1 MFRRLTAIDHGA
13 LTPMYID
20 ASNLSFR
27 QDIMAIQPISR
38 PISGTA
44 YVPGSKSITNRALLI
59 AALAHGPSTLTGA
72 LFSDDTRYMAGA
84 LNQLGI
90 TVRADE
96 DAERFEVEGGN
107 GAFPAASG
115 LLFVGNSG
123 TTARFLTAALTLGH
137 GEYIVDGV
145 PRMRERP
152 IAPLLEALNQLG
164 ANAASQH
171 GTGCPPVV
179 VKADGLPGGTCRL
192 AGDQS
197 SQYFTGLLIAAP
209 YAERGVTIEVEGR
222 SPSPDG
228 EEVRGGDLVSAPYIE
243 ITADVM
249 ASFGVTAELDTE
261 EWRTFRVAPG
271 QRYEGRHYVVEPD
284 ASNASYFFALA
295 AVTGGEVRVDGLGV
309 NSLQGDLDFVYVLEE
324 MGATVEMEETYTS
337 VRGPEGG
344 RLRGGDF
351 DFGEIS
357 DTAQTLAAIAPFAD
371 GPVTIRGVA
380 HNRLKETDRIG
391 AVVTELRKL
400 GQLVDEFEDG
410 FTVQPRPVTPA
421 EIETYDDH
429 RMAMSFA
436 ITGTRAPGVTI
447 LDPSCVAKTFPSYF
461 ERLANLTEEFR

>member
-1 MFRRLTAIDHGA
+1 ML
-13 LTPMYID
+13 
-20 ASNLSFR
+20 
-27 QDIMAIQPISR
+27 AIQPISR
-38 PISGTA
+38 PISGAA

-59 AALAHGPSTLTGA
+59 AALADGLSTLTGA

-90 TVRADE
+90 TVRSDE
-96 DAERFEVEGGN
+96 GAERFDIEGGN
-107 GAFPAASG
+107 GTFPASSG
-115 LLFVGNSG
+115 LLFIGNSG

-152 IAPLLEALNQLG
+152 IAPLLDALNQLG
-164 ANAASQH
+164 ADAVSQE

-179 VKADGLPGGTCRL
+179 VTADGLPGGTCRL
-192 AGDQS
+192 AGDKS

-209 YAERGVTIEVEGR
+209 YAERGVRIEVEGR
-222 SPSPDG
+222 SPSPG
-228 EEVRGGDLVSAPYIE
+228 GGGVRGGDLVSKPYIE

-249 ASFGVTAELDTE
+249 EAFGVLSDIDTE
-261 EWRTFRVAPG
+261 SWRSFSVAPG
-271 QRYEGRHYVVEPD
+271 QRYEGRHYVIEPD

-295 AVTGGEVRVDGLGV
+295 AVTGGEIVVEGLGSG
-309 NSLQGDLDFVYVLEE
+309 SLQGDLDFVHVLEE
-324 MGATVEMEETYTS
+324 MGATVEIEESHTS

-371 GPVTIRGVA
+371 GPLTIRGVA
-380 HNRLKETDRIG
+380 HNRLKETDRVS
-391 AVVTELRKL
+391 AVVAELRKL
-400 GQLVDEFEDG
+400 GQDVDEFEDG
-410 FTVQPRPVTPA
+410 FTVHPQPVTPA

-461 ERLANLTEEFR
+461 ERLAELTEGFR

>member
-1 MFRRLTAIDHGA
+1 
-13 LTPMYID
+13 MYID
-20 ASNLSFR
+20 NLSFR
-27 QDIMAIQPISR
+27 QEIMAIQPISR
-38 PISGTA
+38 PIAGTA

-59 AALAHGPSTLTGA
+59 AALANGPSTLTGA

-90 TVRADE
+90 TVRSDE
-96 DAERFEVEGGN
+96 GAELFEIEGGN
-107 GAFPAASG
+107 GTFPATSG
-115 LLFVGNSG
+115 LLFIGNSG

-137 GEYIVDGV
+137 GEYTVDGV

-152 IAPLLEALNQLG
+152 IAPLLDAVNQLG
-164 ANAASQH
+164 ANAVSQE

-179 VKADGLPGGTCRL
+179 VTANGLPGGTCRL
-192 AGDQS
+192 AGDKS

-209 YAERGVTIEVEGR
+209 YAQQGVTIQV
-222 SPSPDG
+222 D
-228 EEVRGGDLVSAPYIE
+228 GDLVSSPYIE

-249 ASFGVTAELDTE
+249 ESFGVTAEIDDE
-261 EWRTFRVAPG
+261 AWRSFRVAPG
-271 QRYEGRHYVVEPD
+271 QRYTGQHYVIEPD

-295 AVTGGEVRVDGLGV
+295 AVTGGEVRVDGLGA

-324 MGATVEMEETYTS
+324 MGATVEVEDAYTS

-351 DFGEIS
+351 DFGDIS

-380 HNRLKETDRIG
+380 HNRIKETDRIG

-400 GQLVDEFEDG
+400 GQAVDEFEDG
-410 FTVQPRPVTPA
+410 FTVHPQPITPA

-436 ITGTRAPGVTI
+436 ITGTKAPGVTI
-447 LDPSCVAKTFPSYF
+447 LDPSCVAKTFPSFF
-461 ERLANLTEEFR
+461 ERLADLTQGFR